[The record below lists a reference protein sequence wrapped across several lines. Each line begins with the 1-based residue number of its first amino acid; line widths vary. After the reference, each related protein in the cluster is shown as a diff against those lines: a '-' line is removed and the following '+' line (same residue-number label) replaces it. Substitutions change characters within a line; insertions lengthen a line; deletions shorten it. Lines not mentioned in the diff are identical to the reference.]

1 MSPGQSALG
10 QHAAPPGGSRAHEGR
25 RKGWGAKGPRGQ
37 EGGSSCVGPAGWR
50 RGVAPAGRVPYL
62 EAKAAAAARR
72 TRRLRLLP
80 PSSSPVPAPP
90 PRARLAPPPGPAHMS
105 REWGLPGSSSRAA
118 CPYPA
123 SPAVTPRQGCRHQEV
138 TGTPRRKTRF
148 VGLFPLQAAA
158 AHRSSREGPARF
170 PSAERAREGLGS
182 RVKD

>member
-1 MSPGQSALG
+1 MQHLRRSLWQQFQHRRIQKVLDNPTGSEGGGGGGSKDSAA
-10 QHAAPPGGSRAHEGR
+10 QAPPA
-25 RKGWGAKGPRGQ
+25 Q
-37 EGGSSCVGPAGWR
+37 
-50 RGVAPAGRVPYL
+50 
-62 EAKAAAAARR
+62 
-72 TRRLRLLP
+72 LLP
-80 PSSSPVPAPP
+80 S
-90 PRARLAPPPGPAHMS
+90 PGPAAPSASGPAARPAHRS

-158 AHRSSREGPARF
+158 AHRSSREGPAGF